1 MTTSSEASNDG
12 SATPEERE
20 SRAEATLP
28 GDSHQQVEE
37 EPYSIFSKWKRT
49 EILTLA
55 TMAGFLS
62 PMTANILKSASSIRE
77 AAIANINTGAGTA
90 AVDLPEGGNAPAATT
105 TNAKGK
111 KSAKNAQA
119 EATARK
125 DAITRKSG
133 ATDLIA
139 VDMVGLGFVRSYG
152 AKCGDKLTLGYAGS
166 TRLGVGED
174 AR

>member
-1 MTTSSEASNDG
+1 M
-12 SATPEERE
+12 
-20 SRAEATLP
+20 
-28 GDSHQQVEE
+28 
-37 EPYSIFSKWKRT
+37 
-49 EILTLA
+49 
-55 TMAGFLS
+55 
-62 PMTANILKSASSIRE
+62 
-77 AAIANINTGAGTA
+77 GTA

-139 VDMVGLGFVRSYG
+139 VDMVGLGFVSVHDAMWVLAEYVVFRIY
-152 AKCGDKLTLGYAGS
+152 T
-166 TRLGVGED
+166 TRRGRGCKMS
-174 AR
+174 